1 MQLKSL
7 LKSDPELRSYL
18 LGTFSRSHVAIPLP
32 SLNSHLPSV
41 SEPSEYV
48 FQIRERAGGL
58 SLRRLLHLLKIK
70 LWIWSLFPLSLMFL
84 QWNLSGQSVGWV
96 SAALAVLSVLCLQ
109 TSAQLWND
117 FRDHMVGFDHVHP
130 LRGEKPILQAWV
142 TAVEV
147 RRWARIWL
155 LLGLGLASPLIH
167 QAWLRDLSQSL
178 FLGGLSLGALFVFGF
193 SRMGW
198 RFSRSAELL
207 SWALFGPLLTGS
219 FEWALQG
226 TLSWQ
231 SFRIGFFS
239 GTLAFFS
246 LQVRNFEFL
255 LDLSRAGFTN
265 WMTRLGFDRS
275 RKTLFFLWIFSL
287 FLGLGVIWHEALQV
301 WIPAFIPYALV
312 LSLSIRRKVGALNS
326 SVGSALQDFCKGSR
340 RLSLHLML
348 FIFLVHI
355 LEWLLIWNTGQV

>member
-1 MQLKSL
+1 M
-7 LKSDPELRSYL
+7 
-18 LGTFSRSHVAIPLP
+18 AIPLP
-32 SLNSHLPSV
+32 SLNSHLTSV

-48 FQIRERAGGL
+48 FQIRERDGGL
-58 SLRRLLHLLKIK
+58 SLPRLLHLLKIK
-70 LWIWSLFPLSLMFL
+70 LWVWSLFPLSLMLL
-84 QWNLSGQSVGWV
+84 QWSLSGQIVGWA
-96 SAALAVLSVLCLQ
+96 SAARAIFSVLCLQ

-130 LRGEKPILQAWV
+130 LRAEKPILQAWV

-147 RRWARIWL
+147 RRWAWIWL

-178 FLGGLSLGALFVFGF
+178 FLGVLSLGALFVFGF

-198 RFSRSAELL
+198 RFSRGAELL

-255 LDLSRAGFTN
+255 LDLSRAGFAN

-275 RKTLFFLWIFSL
+275 RKTLFGVWIFSL
-287 FLGLGVIWHEALQV
+287 LLGLGVFWHEALRV
-301 WIPAFIPYALV
+301 WIPALGAYALV
-312 LSLSIRRKVGALNS
+312 LSLSMRRKMGVLNS
-326 SVGSALQDFCKGSR
+326 SLGSALQDFSKGAR
-340 RLSLHLML
+340 RLCLHLM
-348 FIFLVHI
+348 FFVFLVHI
-355 LEWLLIWNTGQV
+355 LEWLLRWNAGSG